1 MRESIFSVEAI
12 KRQQEQANI
21 QKKVGLNTGFNTEEK
36 ITSTRKVPMNITL
49 PLEYKYKLQEYAK
62 KKHLSASILIQ
73 MWIDEFCV

>member
-1 MRESIFSVEAI
+1 MKESIFSVEAV

-21 QKKVGLNTGFNTEEK
+21 QKKVGLNSEEK
-36 ITSTRKVPMNITL
+36 IISTRKVPMNITL

>member
-1 MRESIFSVEAI
+1 MKESIFSVEAI
-12 KRQQEQANI
+12 KRQQEQADI
-21 QKKVGLNTGFNTEEK
+21 QKKVGLNSEENIISK
-36 ITSTRKVPMNITL
+36 RKVPMNITL

>member
-1 MRESIFSVEAI
+1 MKESIFSVEAI
-12 KRQQEQANI
+12 KRQQEQADI
-21 QKKVGLNTGFNTEEK
+21 QKKVGLNAEEK
-36 ITSTRKVPMNITL
+36 IISTRKVPMNITL